1 MKRELELNDLM
12 KIDGVIGAVRWKEA
26 VVGRAVAAK
35 PIVVEFLGFESEE
48 AARRSM
54 LAVDAIGAGVKGA
67 AQLSYEYRPD
77 FRQLASPV
85 DSFYVHGYKRSVL
98 ATLNKV
104 MVLLD
109 NDVKIDIQALPLQL
123 ILVNNANN

>member
-1 MKRELELNDLM
+1 MSRRLELKDLM
-12 KIDGVIGAVRWKEA
+12 DIDGVIGAVRWKEA
-26 VVGRAVAAK
+26 AVGRAVAAK
-35 PIVVEFLGFESEE
+35 PIVVEFYGFENEE
-48 AARRSM
+48 AARRTM
-54 LAVDAIGAGVKGA
+54 LAVDAIGLGVKGT

-77 FRQLASPV
+77 FRELASPV

-109 NDVKIDIQALPLQL
+109 NEVKIDIQALPLQL
-123 ILVNNANN
+123 VLVDNRE

>member
-1 MKRELELNDLM
+1 MSRELKLKDLM
-12 KIDGVIGAVRWKEA
+12 DIDGVIGACRWKEA
-26 VVGRAVAAK
+26 VIGRAVAAK
-35 PIVVEFLGFESEE
+35 PIVVEWYGFENED

-54 LAVDAIGAGVKGA
+54 LAVDAIGLGVKGA

-109 NDVKIDIQALPLQL
+109 NDVKVDIQALPLQL
-123 ILVNNANN
+123 ILVDNRE